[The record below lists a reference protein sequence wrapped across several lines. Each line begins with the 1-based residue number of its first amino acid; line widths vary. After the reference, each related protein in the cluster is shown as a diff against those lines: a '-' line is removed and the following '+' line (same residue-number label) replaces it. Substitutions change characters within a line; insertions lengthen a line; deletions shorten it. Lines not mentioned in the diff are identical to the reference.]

1 MTGGLRSDLTYVE
14 CSDIMVRYRI
24 KEDILK
30 SPLSYYSYTWKDN
43 DRPDS
48 VAFDY
53 YGSTDYAWL
62 VIFSS
67 QVFDYLHDFPMSQ
80 REFLAYLKDRYN
92 TDNPYSLQSVIHH
105 YEDSEGFVIDY
116 DAYTSSGDP
125 GNRSVSVFD
134 EEFEQNESRRQVKLL
149 SRKFLQDINEEFEQ
163 NFKDIKQMRKTNLSE
178 FILKP

>member
-53 YGSTDYAWL
+53 YGSTEYAWL

-67 QVFDYLHDFPMSQ
+67 
-80 REFLAYLKDRYN
+80 
-92 TDNPYSLQSVIHH
+92 
-105 YEDSEGFVIDY
+105 
-116 DAYTSSGDP
+116 
-125 GNRSVSVFD
+125 
-134 EEFEQNESRRQVKLL
+134 
-149 SRKFLQDINEEFEQ
+149 
-163 NFKDIKQMRKTNLSE
+163 
-178 FILKP
+178 